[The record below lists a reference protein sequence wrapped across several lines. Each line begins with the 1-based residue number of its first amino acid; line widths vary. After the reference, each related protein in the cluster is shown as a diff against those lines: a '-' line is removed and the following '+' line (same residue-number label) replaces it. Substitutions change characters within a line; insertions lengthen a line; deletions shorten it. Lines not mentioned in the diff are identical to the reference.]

1 MKTKEV
7 LQEKTVTAAEYSAT
21 LRTLVREHLIG
32 LVKKAGERDFIFRF
46 PGGAKAFRVSVTEE
60 ESE

>member
-32 LVKKAGERDFIFRF
+32 LVKKAGERDFILKLFTVF
-46 PGGAKAFRVSVTEE
+46 AIV
-60 ESE
+60 